1 MRACKCSCFWKG
13 EGGLGTCGSGG
24 GSVTF
29 WRMESFLSYFLV
41 VVWPDRY
48 ISYLYNRR
56 YSRRRNT
63 MSRWI
68 WHWLNCPL
76 NCIIK

>member
-1 MRACKCSCFWKG
+1 MRG
-13 EGGLGTCGSGG
+13 GGLGTCGSGG
-24 GSVTF
+24 GSEIPVFGDVMVTF

-48 ISYLYNRR
+48 ICYLYNRGCL
-56 YSRRRNT
+56 RRRNT

-68 WHWLNCPL
+68 LHWLNCLL